1 MAERERPQTGQVRAL
16 PLDDRPLT
24 EPRADRL
31 DRSHP
36 QAGEALAAHAAAME
50 DGDSTYRD
58 PITGYRVLTARTLA
72 ARGTCC
78 GLGCRHC
85 PYVPA

>member
-1 MAERERPQTGQVRAL
+1 MVIVPVEPT
-16 PLDDRPLT
+16 PLAKRPLT

-36 QAGEALAAHAAAME
+36 LAGAALAAHATALQADE
-50 DGDSTYRD
+50 ATYRD
-58 PITGYRVLTARTLA
+58 PISGYRVLTAATLA
-72 ARGTCC
+72 GRKACC

-85 PYVPA
+85 PYVQD